1 MRAFVHAAL
10 AAVAAALIA
19 LIASAGCSNNP
30 ASCSAPSSGTFHV
43 TLSYSQTIPVDLF
56 CDAGGID
63 ASACSSHPH
72 VLDGAS
78 WTVTVNGGTASIAST
93 GAALSC
99 TATAPRAA
107 PEDQPDGA
115 SQAGT
120 GCYLLLECGPQALG
134 DAGAALVQVQ
144 LLTQSSSDDVLALVH
159 DESSDC
165 CTDEYTG
172 AWH

>member
-10 AAVAAALIA
+10 AAAFAVLIA

-43 TLSYSQTIPVDLF
+43 TLSYSQTTPVDLF

-63 ASACSSHPH
+63 ASTCSSHPH

-78 WTVTVNGGTASIAST
+78 WTVTVNGAAASVAST
-93 GAALSC
+93 GGNLSC

-107 PEDQPDGA
+107 PQDQPDGA

-120 GCYLLLECGPQALG
+120 GCYLLLECGPQALA

-144 LLTQSSSDDVLALVH
+144 ILAPSSTGDVLALVH

-172 AWH
+172 SWH